1 MAQPSEKSEQVEQ
14 TLTALTGI
22 DRRPCISASVCTW
35 CGSEATDFR
44 NALSEREYAISGF
57 CQKCQDNTFGED

>member
-14 TLTALTGI
+14 TLEKTFGFC
-22 DRRPCISASVCTW
+22 RRLHIVENVCTW

-44 NALSEREYAISGF
+44 NALSEREYTISGF

>member
-1 MAQPSEKSEQVEQ
+1 MAQHSEKSEQVEQ

-22 DRRPCISASVCTW
+22 DRRPCISANVCTW

-44 NALSEREYAISGF
+44 NEISAREYRISGF
-57 CQKCQDNTFGED
+57 CQQCQDNTFGED